1 MSGNFLPRLLSKNR
15 LWFKLYKA
23 VETEPAIVEAQRM
36 FLVYRD
42 MAAVSF
48 LLLVVVPGGVYL
60 DGAASFA
67 AWAVAG
73 ILALQYLIAAVAA
86 RHSGIRF
93 VTNVLAVHS
102 TIRASPSSKSASS
115 RKSKSSPVKRQ

>member
-1 MSGNFLPRLLSKNR
+1 
-15 LWFKLYKA
+15 
-23 VETEPAIVEAQRM
+23 M